1 MHIHVQAVKIRSDH
15 GYPLGIPPLS
25 VNQLIPRTVQERLV
39 AASKRL
45 GSLYGRGRVVSRTRQ
60 GWHAPPLANS
70 KWGVWLDLIPS
81 TPLSHSL
88 SLLSITANAPLHR
101 PLSPPVPPQ
110 ASVPRLVTAF
120 ARRPRRQ
127 SLTDKCYPVTRGRG
141 EWWLSGLVKKIITPP
156 NPLFLSSRFHWFDFS
171 ATGWWKLNRNRN
183 FSNFFFW
190 NRYEAIFKLKLNNF
204 DPYLL
209 FAIRIVIFPK

>member
-1 MHIHVQAVKIRSDH
+1 MKIRSGH

-81 TPLSHSL
+81 TPPSHSL
-88 SLLSITANAPLHR
+88 SLLSITANAPLRR
-101 PLSPPVPPQ
+101 PLAPSP
-110 ASVPRLVTAF
+110 SHHEL
-120 ARRPRRQ
+120 PRR
-127 SLTDKCYPVTRGRG
+127 G
-141 EWWLSGLVKKIITPP
+141 WWLPSLAGLAVNLLLISAIRWHGAAANDDYLASWKKS
-156 NPLFLSSRFHWFDFS
+156 LHHLSSYILSILPVSFVRFFGHRMVEI
-171 ATGWWKLNRNRN
+171 K
-183 FSNFFFW
+183 
-190 NRYEAIFKLKLNNF
+190 
-204 DPYLL
+204 
-209 FAIRIVIFPK
+209 

>member
-1 MHIHVQAVKIRSDH
+1 MRVHVQAVKIRLGH

-25 VNQLIPRTVQERLV
+25 VNQLIPRIVQERLV

-70 KWGVWLDLIPS
+70 KWGVFGSISFPPRLPLASQHHRQCPS
-81 TPLSHSL
+81 P
-88 SLLSITANAPLHR
+88 
-101 PLSPPVPPQ
+101 PPVPPR
-110 ASVPRLVTAF
+110 ASAPRLVTALP

-141 EWWLSGLVKKIITPP
+141 ERWLSGLVEKNHYTAQPFPSI
-156 NPLFLSSRFHWFDFS
+156 FS
-171 ATGWWKLNRNRN
+171 VSFRSIFRKLNRKLNGN
-183 FSNFFFW
+183 FSNFFLFFFI
-190 NRYEAIFKLKLNNF
+190 NLDTKDFKFKWNNF
-204 DPYLL
+204 LTH
-209 FAIRIVIFPK
+209 